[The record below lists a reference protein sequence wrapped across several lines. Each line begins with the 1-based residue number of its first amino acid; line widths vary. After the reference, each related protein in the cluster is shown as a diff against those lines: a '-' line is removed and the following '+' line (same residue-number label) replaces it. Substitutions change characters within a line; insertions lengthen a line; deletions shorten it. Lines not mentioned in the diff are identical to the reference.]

1 VSEAAEAG
9 TVDASGDSVSAVP
22 MSAFEMVN
30 RYVDEAADLIRLPD
44 ELYPILQTS
53 YREIDVQIPVRL
65 DSGELVVCRGYRV
78 QHNGARGPY
87 KGGVR
92 FHPQVDL
99 DEVRALA
106 SLMTWKTALMDI
118 PFGGAKGGVAVDPTD
133 MSDRELEALTRR
145 FTNAISHVIGVNRD
159 IPAPDV
165 NTNAQVMT
173 WMMDAYSARYGY
185 SPAIVTGKPLDLGG
199 APGREAATGRG
210 VVYVLE
216 AACQHWGVDLRSQRV
231 AVQGFGNVGSWAVR
245 ELELRGVSVVA
256 ISDVSGGIY
265 QPKGLDLAGLF
276 DLAAAHRP
284 LSDASATLG
293 ERVTNA
299 ELLEV
304 DCDVLIPAAL
314 GEILTDGNADRI
326 KAQIIVEAANNPTT
340 PEADK
345 ILIDRG
351 VKVVPDVL
359 ANAGGVTGSYFEWAQ
374 NIQQFRW
381 KEDRFNQE
389 LSDAMLRG
397 FQATVQFAEEHDC
410 TLRKAAFA
418 IGMQRVARAAK
429 LRGYV

>member
-1 VSEAAEAG
+1 
-9 TVDASGDSVSAVP
+9 
-22 MSAFEMVN
+22 MVN

-256 ISDVSGGIY
+256 VSDVSGGIY

-284 LSDASATLG
+284 LSDAGATLG

-326 KAQIIVEAANNPTT
+326 RAQIIVEAANNPTT

-351 VKVVPDVL
+351 IKVVPDVL

-397 FQATVQFAEEHDC
+397 FQATVLFAEQHDC

>member
-1 VSEAAEAG
+1 
-9 TVDASGDSVSAVP
+9 
-22 MSAFEMVN
+22 MSSFETVN

-145 FTNAISHVIGVNRD
+145 FTNAISHVIGVNPD

-199 APGREAATGRG
+199 APGREAATRRG

-216 AACQHWGVDLRSQRV
+216 AAS
-231 AVQGFGNVGSWAVR
+231 
-245 ELELRGVSVVA
+245 
-256 ISDVSGGIY
+256 
-265 QPKGLDLAGLF
+265 
-276 DLAAAHRP
+276 
-284 LSDASATLG
+284 
-293 ERVTNA
+293 
-299 ELLEV
+299 
-304 DCDVLIPAAL
+304 
-314 GEILTDGNADRI
+314 
-326 KAQIIVEAANNPTT
+326 
-340 PEADK
+340 
-345 ILIDRG
+345 
-351 VKVVPDVL
+351 
-359 ANAGGVTGSYFEWAQ
+359 
-374 NIQQFRW
+374 
-381 KEDRFNQE
+381 
-389 LSDAMLRG
+389 
-397 FQATVQFAEEHDC
+397 
-410 TLRKAAFA
+410 
-418 IGMQRVARAAK
+418 
-429 LRGYV
+429 

>member
-1 VSEAAEAG
+1 
-9 TVDASGDSVSAVP
+9 
-22 MSAFEMVN
+22 MVN

-216 AACQHWGVDLRSQRV
+216 AACQHWGVDLRAQRV

-256 ISDVSGGIY
+256 VSDVSGGIY
-265 QPKGLDLAGLF
+265 QPKGLDLSGLF

>member
-340 PEADK
+340 PEAD
-345 ILIDRG
+345 
-351 VKVVPDVL
+351 
-359 ANAGGVTGSYFEWAQ
+359 
-374 NIQQFRW
+374 
-381 KEDRFNQE
+381 
-389 LSDAMLRG
+389 
-397 FQATVQFAEEHDC
+397 
-410 TLRKAAFA
+410 
-418 IGMQRVARAAK
+418 
-429 LRGYV
+429 